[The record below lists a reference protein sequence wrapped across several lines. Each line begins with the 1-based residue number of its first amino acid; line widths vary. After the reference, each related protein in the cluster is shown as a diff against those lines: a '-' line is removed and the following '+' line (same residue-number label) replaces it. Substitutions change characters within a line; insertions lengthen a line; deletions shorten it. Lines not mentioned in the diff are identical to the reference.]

1 MFEILVESSEE
12 LNEIHDLSYGD
23 KLSGEVAQRFFLDS
37 VNALKAEDVEAE
49 IARLNGE
56 YAKETDEEKRKEITR
71 LLVAQMQ
78 KRNQLK
84 KERKK

>member
-1 MFEILVESSEE
+1 M
-12 LNEIHDLSYGD
+12 
-23 KLSGEVAQRFFLDS
+23 AQRFFLDS
-37 VNALKAEDVEAE
+37 VNALKAEDIEAE